1 MIIGV
6 PKEIKENEGR
16 VGLVPDGVEVLAKDG
31 HKVLVERGAG
41 EGSRVGDGEYRDAGA
56 EILPSKE
63 EVYSGSDMIVKVKEP
78 LPAEFD
84 LFKTGQILFTYL
96 HLAAAPELTR
106 CLIEKKV
113 IAIAYETVQL
123 DNGSLPLLTPMS
135 EIAGRL
141 AVLEGARFLKT
152 TEGGRGVLLSCVPGL
167 EPGKVAIFGGGTVG
181 TNAAQIAI
189 GLEADVSLFDINID
203 RLRSLETFF
212 SGKIRTLYPNR
223 YNIEKVIPQAH
234 LIIGAVL
241 VPGGKAPNVLK
252 RDILKKMKKGT
263 VIVDVAIDQGGCFE
277 SSRPTTYS
285 NPVFVEE
292 GILHYCVANMPG
304 AVPRTSTYALSNVT
318 FPYVREIA
326 NKGVKKAALDSP
338 SLKKGFNVYDGCVV
352 HSGVADGLGLSYT
365 DIDSIL

>member
-16 VGLVPDGVEVLAKDG
+16 VGLVPDGVELLTKDG
-31 HKVLVERGAG
+31 HKVFVETKAG
-41 EGSRVGDGEYRDAGA
+41 EGSRVSDEEYRDAGA

-84 LFKTGQILFTYL
+84 LFKKGQILFTYL

-106 CLIEKKV
+106 CFIEKKV

-152 TEGGRGVLLSCVPGL
+152 TEGGRGVLLSGVPGL

-203 RLRSLETFF
+203 RLRYLETFF
-212 SGKIRTLYPNR
+212 AGKIRTLYSNR
-223 YNIEKVIPQAH
+223 YNIEKIIPQAH
-234 LIIGAVL
+234 LVIGAVL

-338 SLKKGFNVYDGCVV
+338 PLKKGFNVYDGCVV
-352 HSGVADGLGLSYT
+352 HRGVADGLGLSYT